1 MTSLSI
7 VPPTREMTSPLYYV
21 PGVSAK
27 SRQAFLKSLFWGYSS
42 CRERGWQL
50 ELALPLLPAELRDT
64 WVRRQPRVA
73 LHLPNLP
80 DPVCDTFVQHILGCA
95 HLGNSLLKS
104 MDTSS
109 FLEEGEREG
118 ASPLSKWSYRSA

>member
-1 MTSLSI
+1 
-7 VPPTREMTSPLYYV
+7 MTSPLYYV

-50 ELALPLLPAELRDT
+50 EWALPLPGELRDT

-80 DPVCDTFVQHILGCA
+80 DPVCDMFV
-95 HLGNSLLKS
+95 
-104 MDTSS
+104 
-109 FLEEGEREG
+109 
-118 ASPLSKWSYRSA
+118 